1 MSCRMEQL
9 VVRCRMEQHVVRCR
23 MEQLVVVRCRMEQKV
38 VVVRRK
44 RRSMA
49 VQNRRVGIVVVAV
62 DPGRSRSQLVV
73 EGSLTFRFW
82 S

>member
-1 MSCRMEQL
+1 ML
-9 VVRCRMEQHVVRCR
+9 
-23 MEQLVVVRCRMEQKV
+23 CRMEQKV

-44 RRSMA
+44 GRSMA
-49 VQNRRVGIVVVAV
+49 LQNRKVEIVVMAV
-62 DPGRSRSQLVV
+62 GLGRSRSQLVV

>member
-1 MSCRMEQL
+1 
-9 VVRCRMEQHVVRCR
+9 
-23 MEQLVVVRCRMEQKV
+23 VVRCRMEQKV

-49 VQNRRVGIVVVAV
+49 VQNRRIGIVAVAV
-62 DPGRSRSQLVV
+62 GPGRSRSQLVV